1 MGWNA
6 YQNRN
11 EYKKLTLYHSTTE
24 LTSQPWSNCT
34 LLLQNMS
41 EEQELSTELGKL
53 VSACPHVEQFELIGA
68 GFRSAFSKRYIS
80 EEMQHF
86 VPW

>member
-1 MGWNA
+1 M
-6 YQNRN
+6 
-11 EYKKLTLYHSTTE
+11 
-24 LTSQPWSNCT
+24 
-34 LLLQNMS
+34 LQKVS

-53 VSACPHVEQFELIGA
+53 VAACPHVEQFELIGA